1 MLVYQ
6 RVTSPSCG
14 QMLRLCQTMMTMS
27 DFRSELFSWK
37 SVRTVD
43 IDFPK
48 DMRYVQTCPNSWGDQ
63 WLDLSR
69 GSVEKPSKSHGLRP
83 KIFPSIWWPLWV
95 SPVEDTPMSWWRWH
109 DLGFP
114 SHGFHKMD
122 ICKIWWETMINTSNS
137 TFDKRLYMMIF
148 PHLCFPIKYPQSKPK
163 PWPSIGSFQ
172 FGPNKNGVHIGGR
185 DGKGSSEKLWDQLK
199 VSQNCASS
207 SP

>member
-1 MLVYQ
+1 
-6 RVTSPSCG
+6 
-14 QMLRLCQTMMTMS
+14 MS
-27 DFRSELFSWK
+27 K
-37 SVRTVD
+37 H
-43 IDFPK
+43 
-48 DMRYVQTCPNSWGDQ
+48 VQTVGGDQ

-122 ICKIWWETMINTSNS
+122 ICKIWWETMINISNS

-172 FGPNKNGVHIGGR
+172 FGPNKNGVHIGG
-185 DGKGSSEKLWDQLK
+185 KGWKGIIWKTMRPIEGFPKLCIVVTIGFNFLRLLSEGHGLPGFEETPMTGLNGRSNYNVIWWREIKGE
-199 VSQNCASS
+199 
-207 SP
+207 

>member
-1 MLVYQ
+1 MVRCSDYVRLWW
-6 RVTSPSCG
+6 
-14 QMLRLCQTMMTMS
+14 LCQILDLNYFHENLFELLILISPKIWDMS
-27 DFRSELFSWK
+27 K
-37 SVRTVD
+37 H
-43 IDFPK
+43 
-48 DMRYVQTCPNSWGDQ
+48 VQTVGGDQ

-122 ICKIWWETMINTSNS
+122 ICKIWWETMINISNS